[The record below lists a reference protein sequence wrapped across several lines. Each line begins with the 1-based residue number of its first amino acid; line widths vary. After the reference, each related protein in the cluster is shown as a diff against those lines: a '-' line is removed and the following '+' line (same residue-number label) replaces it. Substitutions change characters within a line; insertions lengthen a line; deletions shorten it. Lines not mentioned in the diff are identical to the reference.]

1 MNGDD
6 VNLDRVRVALLFD
19 RPYVYSSPARV
30 PQLPYFAGVQDP
42 LPQTDAS
49 GAGSVRDL
57 LPRSVGFPG
66 APPWSDLAVNASWS
80 CVLIRP
86 SLSRLAPIGT
96 IEGVEPSCP

>member
-57 LPRSVGFPG
+57 LPRSGRLPRGPAVVRPCGQCQLELCSHPAKPEPPG
-66 APPWSDLAVNASWS
+66 AD
-80 CVLIRP
+80 RHD
-86 SLSRLAPIGT
+86 
-96 IEGVEPSCP
+96 

>member
-57 LPRSVGFPG
+57 LPRSV
-66 APPWSDLAVNASWS
+66 ASQGPRRGQTLRS
-80 CVLIRP
+80 MP
-86 SLSRLAPIGT
+86 A
-96 IEGVEPSCP
+96 GVVFSSGQA